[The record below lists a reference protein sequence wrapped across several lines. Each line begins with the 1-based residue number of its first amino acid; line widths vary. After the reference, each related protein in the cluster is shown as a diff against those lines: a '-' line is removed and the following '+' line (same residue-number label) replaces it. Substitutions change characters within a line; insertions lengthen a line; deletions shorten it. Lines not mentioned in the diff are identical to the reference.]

1 MGTVLA
7 KTYLA
12 KFTEVITYKSQ
23 QFFHINQTENEALF
37 LPEPKVWN
45 DYLLRVLAAHYTSFL
60 ILAHLLKDSLYQM
73 TPETKKSFFK

>member
-12 KFTEVITYKSQ
+12 KFKEVITYKSQ
-23 QFFHINQTENEALF
+23 QFLHINQTENEALF

-45 DYLLRVLAAHYTSFL
+45 DLFAKGIGSALY
-60 ILAHLLKDSLYQM
+60 ILSDSSSSLERQSLSDD
-73 TPETKKSFFK
+73 T

>member
-45 DYLLRVLAAHYTSFL
+45 DLFANGIGSALYILL

>member
-1 MGTVLA
+1 METVLA

-23 QFFHINQTENEALF
+23 QFFHIIQSENEALF

-45 DYLLRVLAAHYTSFL
+45 DLFAKGIGSALY
-60 ILAHLLKDSLYQM
+60 ILSDSSSSLERQSLSDD
-73 TPETKKSFFK
+73 T

>member
-23 QFFHINQTENEALF
+23 QFFHINQTENEPLF

-45 DYLLRVLAAHYTSFL
+45 DLFAKGIGSALY
-60 ILAHLLKDSLYQM
+60 ILSDSSSSLERQSLSDD
-73 TPETKKSFFK
+73 T